1 MLIGYGYVYETSLF
15 FLPSFPSLNPILSH
29 RHSLHATLL
38 VNKKNTPTHLLL
50 LPYYCMNQQQQP
62 NKSRRHPVQMYVP
75 VHKRAE
81 PSSDPNSPTT
91 NRDDPSSPQLPEV
104 SKSAVRKGRGKFQ
117 APAEA
122 SVDEDGDAPTH
133 SPKGREFDATQ
144 LRTYAPD
151 ETKRASRASKHK
163 SMPVSDHSIA
173 TRPNED
179 RRRSRV
185 LHDDHRASVNDV
197 NKLSESMAG
206 LATGPYEGSDDGQR
220 EEWEDLLKDY
230 DHYDSN
236 ENDSPRL
243 NNRKKRLSSHIDL
256 FSAPSGKS
264 IEKRHSYI

>member
-1 MLIGYGYVYETSLF
+1 
-15 FLPSFPSLNPILSH
+15 
-29 RHSLHATLL
+29 
-38 VNKKNTPTHLLL
+38 
-50 LPYYCMNQQQQP
+50 MNQQQQP

-81 PSSDPNSPTT
+81 PSSDPNSPMT

-117 APAEA
+117 APSEA

-163 SMPVSDHSIA
+163 SMPVSDHPMA

-185 LHDDHRASVNDV
+185 LHDEHRASVNDV